1 MISEYPSTNLTHF
14 TIYSLNS
21 EYTSSNLTQ
30 SFCEELILSMEKPI
44 VKRSLTGNVDLTIT
58 SSQINKNNINNSPT
72 INMDKNKYETF
83 SSNEINC
90 DMVSY

>member
-1 MISEYPSTNLTHF
+1 
-14 TIYSLNS
+14 
-21 EYTSSNLTQ
+21 
-30 SFCEELILSMEKPI
+30 MEKPI

-58 SSQINKNNINNSPT
+58 SSQINNNNINNSST